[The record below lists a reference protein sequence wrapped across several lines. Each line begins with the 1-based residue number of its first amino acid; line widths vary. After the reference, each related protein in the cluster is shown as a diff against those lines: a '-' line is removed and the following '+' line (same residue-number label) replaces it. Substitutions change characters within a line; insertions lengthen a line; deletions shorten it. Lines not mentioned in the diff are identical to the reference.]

1 MHCAQMRFLEDD
13 SLVLTLEIS
22 LLLVMG
28 SEQCARNENECT
40 GLRCSEKFGTGNIEA
55 WSELYPGPTFLI
67 GTC

>member
-1 MHCAQMRFLEDD
+1 MHGAQMRFLEDD

-28 SEQCARNENECT
+28 SEQCTRNENECT
-40 GLRCSEKFGTGNIEA
+40 GLWCSEKFDTGNIEA
-55 WSELYPGPTFLI
+55 WSEQYPGSTLLI